1 MNYKINFWGISAFLC
16 AFGLLISNF
25 QVAIPQWTYTIC
37 LILLLFIPEWG
48 NNIRSL
54 HFSELIPNPKTPKIL
69 ATIGR
74 ATVHGLSAMLVLNRC
89 LDGLLFPRFDL
100 GFGYALANVFGL
112 FLLAYILPYLITV
125 FFTHLLWDFE

>member
-1 MNYKINFWGISAFLC
+1 MNSKINFWGISAFLC
-16 AFGLLISNF
+16 TIGLLISNF
-25 QVAIPQWTYTIC
+25 QVVVPQWTFTVF

-54 HFSELIPNPKTPKIL
+54 QFREGIPNPKTPKIL
-69 ATIGR
+69 TSIGR
-74 ATVHGLSAMLVLNRC
+74 TAVHGFSGILILNRC
-89 LDGLLFPRFDL
+89 LDGLLFPRYDL

-112 FLLAYILPYLITV
+112 FLLAYILPYLITL